1 MRPMLVIGNKNY
13 SSWSLRPWL
22 AARHTGIEFDEIRI
36 PLYTP
41 DAAAQIQQYSP
52 SGKVPVWR
60 EGEFAVWDSLAICE
74 YLAERV
80 PSLWPAD
87 LTARAVARS
96 ISAEMHSG
104 FVALRTSMTMNA
116 RARGRRVAVT
126 PEIAAEI
133 DRIAAIWT
141 DCRKRFGAGGPWLFG
156 GFSIADAMFGPVVL
170 RFVPYGVSRP
180 GVVDDY
186 VATWM
191 ADPHLQAWITA
202 AEQESEVLEQFEC
215 GR

>member
-22 AARHTGIEFDEIRI
+22 AARHAGIEFDEIRI

-74 YLAERV
+74 YLAERS
-80 PSLWPAD
+80 PALWPAD
-87 LTARAVARS
+87 AAARAVARS
-96 ISAEMHSG
+96 VSAEMHSG
-104 FVALRTSMTMNA
+104 FIALRTSMTMNA

-141 DCRKRFGAGGPWLFG
+141 DCRDRFGAGGPWLFG
-156 GFSIADAMFGPVVL
+156 AFSIADAMFGPVVL

>member
-22 AARHTGIEFDEIRI
+22 AARHAGIEFDEIRI

-41 DAAAQIQQYSP
+41 EAAAQIQQYSP

-74 YLAERV
+74 YLAERS
-80 PSLWPAD
+80 PALWPAD
-87 LTARAVARS
+87 AAARAVARS
-96 ISAEMHSG
+96 VSAEMHSG
-104 FVALRTSMTMNA
+104 FIALRTSMTMNA

-141 DCRKRFGAGGPWLFG
+141 DCRKRFGVGGPWLFG
-156 GFSIADAMFGPVVL
+156 AFSIADAMFGPVVL

-180 GVVDDY
+180 GVMDDY

-191 ADPHLQAWITA
+191 ADPHLQAWIAA